1 MMNLEDKKE
10 KEINNMVT
18 ILKQIDLPDILL
30 LSRDAKERGYSDY
43 DVENQR
49 LRYIAI
55 WVVIEEAGLEEEFGH
70 WKMQK

>member
-1 MMNLEDKKE
+1 MRRFSEEHDLSLSDLKTIIFDRGRKELEAYT
-10 KEINNMVT
+10 N
-18 ILKQIDLPDILL
+18 
-30 LSRDAKERGYSDY
+30 AKERGYSDY

-55 WVVIEEAGLEEEFGH
+55 WVVIEEAGLEEEFGL